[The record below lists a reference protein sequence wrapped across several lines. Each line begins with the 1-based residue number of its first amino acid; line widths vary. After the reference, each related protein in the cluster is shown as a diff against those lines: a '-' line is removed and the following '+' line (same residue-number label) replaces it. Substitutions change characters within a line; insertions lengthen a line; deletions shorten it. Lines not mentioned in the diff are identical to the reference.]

1 MPELREMMPS
11 DLESVFAV
19 RLATRENRVTMEEL
33 ADDYG
38 ITLDG
43 LAQDMRTHLR
53 GWLAEDGR
61 RAVGFSMGDATT
73 GEVQVVAVH
82 PDYEDRGLGKALL
95 ARVVDWLFAQKHA
108 EVWLR
113 ANPDPT
119 LRAFGFYRK
128 LGWQRTGEVR
138 GSEEILRLSRSARD
152 LPRRSQI

>member
-152 LPRRSQI
+152 LPGRSQT

>member
-113 ANPDPT
+113 ANPDPS

-152 LPRRSQI
+152 LPGRSQI